1 MRYTGPKMKL
11 CRREQKNLFWP
22 TKYNIDKNT
31 SLPGKSG
38 RAMVRLSEYG
48 KLLRNKQVLK
58 RMYQMSEKQFSR
70 MVNETALKLS
80 KNKGMTHDAALYQLL
95 ERRVD
100 AVLVRAGVASTIMQA
115 RQMIT
120 HGHWL
125 LNGIKHNIP
134 SYYIKPGDVLTVRK
148 SLQNSPLYSTTA
160 NHSQNIPFWI
170 TSNPS
175 AMSIELNQLP
185 THEEGKE
192 LPADLLKVIEFY
204 ARV

>member
-1 MRYTGPKMKL
+1 MKL
-11 CRREQKNLFWP
+11 CRREQKNLFGP
-22 TKYNIDKNT
+22 AKYNVDKNT

-38 RAMVRLSEYG
+38 KAMVRLSEYG

-70 MVNETALKLS
+70 VVNETALKLS

-100 AVLVRAGVASTIMQA
+100 TILVRAGIAATIMQA

-125 LNGIKHNIP
+125 LNGTKHNIP
-134 SYYIKPGDVLTVRK
+134 SYCVKPGDVLTVRK
-148 SLQNSPLYSTTA
+148 SLQNSPLYSA
-160 NHSQNIPFWI
+160 VASHAQSIPFWI
-170 TSNPS
+170 TTNPS
-175 AMSIELNQLP
+175 AMSVELNQLP
-185 THEEGKE
+185 TPEEGRE